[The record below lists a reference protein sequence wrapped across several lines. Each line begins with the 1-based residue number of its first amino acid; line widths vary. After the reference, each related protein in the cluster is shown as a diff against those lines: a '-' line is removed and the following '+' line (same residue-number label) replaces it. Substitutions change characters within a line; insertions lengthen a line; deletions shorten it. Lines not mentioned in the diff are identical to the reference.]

1 MITKLMNRINQR
13 RELNRWLQEKRA
25 ERYVADHLNSHLQKD
40 IGLHQQSVEAPLTWR
55 EPKQEIRQD
64 LRQEERQQSPEQQA
78 RSPGEQKAGPPS
90 A

>member
-25 ERYVADHLNSHLQKD
+25 ERYVAEHLNEHLQKD
-40 IGLHQQSVEAPLTWR
+40 IGLGQQSSEMPLTWR
-55 EPKQEIRQD
+55 EPKHV
-64 LRQEERQQSPEQQA
+64 LRQEKKQQA
-78 RSPGEQKAGPPS
+78 RSPGEQKARPPS

>member
-64 LRQEERQQSPEQQA
+64 LRQ
-78 RSPGEQKAGPPS
+78 
-90 A
+90 

>member
-55 EPKQEIRQD
+55 EPKQD
-64 LRQEERQQSPEQQA
+64 LRQEKQQQRPKQQA

>member
-25 ERYVADHLNSHLQKD
+25 ERYVAEHLNSHLQKD

-55 EPKQEIRQD
+55 EPTQEV
-64 LRQEERQQSPEQQA
+64 RQEKQQQRPEQQA

>member
-25 ERYVADHLNSHLQKD
+25 ERYVAEHLNNHLQKD
-40 IGLHQQSVEAPLTWR
+40 IGLHQQSSEAPLIWR
-55 EPKQEIRQD
+55 KPKQEK
-64 LRQEERQQSPEQQA
+64 RQQRPEQQA
-78 RSPGEQKAGPPS
+78 RSPGKKKAGPPS